1 MLIDLPTAKLQAS
14 IDDSA
19 DDALVTIYIGAAE
32 RFAVEYMQRNIY
44 ADQSALNTAIA
55 AAPVALAAATTAY
68 ETAIA
73 AADAMP
79 DGVAKEMAIF
89 SANDAYSNALKV
101 ARLTH
106 QGIVLDDN
114 IRVAMLLTIAHLY
127 QNREETVVGV
137 SVAPLPM
144 GAKSFL
150 DLYRAY

>member
-44 ADQSALNTAIA
+44 ADKTALDIAIA
-55 AAPVALAAATTAY
+55 AAPAALSAAVNAY
-68 ETAIA
+68 DTAIA

-79 DGVAKEMAIF
+79 DGVAKEMATF
-89 SANDAYSNALKV
+89 SAEDAYANAQKA
-101 ARLTH
+101 ARMTH
-106 QGIVLDDN
+106 RGIVLDDN

-144 GAKSFL
+144 GAKTFL